1 MSDISYEI
9 DNDGVAVVTWNL
21 KDRSMNVLNFN
32 SLGEYGEVIK
42 KLILD
47 ENVKGIVLKNLVLIL
62 KIYVVLKRHL
72 LQALI
77 LHLQKFLVL
86 IKRRQI
92 KLKLQKKFTMA
103 LWRCKIYLEAWK
115 LLESL
120 L

>member
-47 ENVKGIVLKNLVLIL
+47 ENVKGIVLASAKEAFIAGADLTSSEVFGFDQKEADKTKAAEKNLQWH
-62 KIYVVLKRHL
+62 YGD
-72 LQALI
+72 A
-77 LHLQKFLVL
+77 KF
-86 IKRRQI
+86 I
-92 KLKLQKKFTMA
+92 
-103 LWRCKIYLEAWK
+103 
-115 LLESL
+115 
-120 L
+120 